1 MEEEETRHET
11 CIPGASLGRHIRA
24 APQLCCTPAIW
35 HNAFDFRSVSILGN
49 SLQTVSHR
57 AHSITS
63 LQCKSPGDQSGT
75 AESGLVKDEIA
86 SARAGGL
93 GTDSRGRAGMQGPG
107 RDVPPL
113 GP

>member
-1 MEEEETRHET
+1 M
-11 CIPGASLGRHIRA
+11 
-24 APQLCCTPAIW
+24 
-35 HNAFDFRSVSILGN
+35 
-49 SLQTVSHR
+49 
-57 AHSITS
+57 
-63 LQCKSPGDQSGT
+63 

-86 SARAGGL
+86 SASAGGL